1 MYQAKVT
8 IGVLPTRR
16 GMLDVN
22 VAIQEKKKCMEIISG
37 ILPDVVRLVTI
48 DDVVENGIIDHES
61 KSPAAVA
68 KFQKE
73 KVDAIFVLF
82 CDFGDEGSVADV
94 VSKFQVPVLV
104 WGERDQH
111 PNSEQRRGRDTQCG
125 MFAATKVLRRYGV
138 KYSYIYNVEAESGE
152 FRRGFDNFVRV
163 TCVLKD
169 LKNLRIGKIGEHPGP
184 FRSVMTNEA
193 ALMTRFGIQTV
204 AIAPVILQ
212 KTMAKILEDKEE
224 SFVSQVEA
232 FRGRFDCSCVG
243 SDGVEKVVALKLA
256 IAQQLEA
263 NGCTAAAIECW
274 PSCAL
279 LGMPA
284 CAAVSELTN
293 EGIPVACETDIN
305 GAITMVILRAC
316 MLGKEPCFLA
326 DLTIR
331 HPENDNAELL
341 WHCGPFAYDLHS
353 KTSSPKLK
361 SGQVHFEMKQG
372 SLTVC
377 RFDDAEDGYHMFVGQ
392 GRSTTGPETTGTYVW
407 METDNWK
414 AWEEKLMFGPYIH
427 HLGGIYGEY
436 LPVLKEVAR
445 YLDLHYDSPEQSG
458 PTCIS

>member
-22 VAIQEKKKCMEIISG
+22 VAIQEKKKCMEVISG

-232 FRGRFDCSCVG
+232 FRGRFDCSCAG

-274 PSCAL
+274 PTCAL

-293 EGIPVACETDIN
+293 EDPRG
-305 GAITMVILRAC
+305 LR
-316 MLGKEPCFLA
+316 
-326 DLTIR
+326 DR
-331 HPENDNAELL
+331 H
-341 WHCGPFAYDLHS
+341 
-353 KTSSPKLK
+353 
-361 SGQVHFEMKQG
+361 
-372 SLTVC
+372 
-377 RFDDAEDGYHMFVGQ
+377 
-392 GRSTTGPETTGTYVW
+392 
-407 METDNWK
+407 
-414 AWEEKLMFGPYIH
+414 
-427 HLGGIYGEY
+427 
-436 LPVLKEVAR
+436 
-445 YLDLHYDSPEQSG
+445 
-458 PTCIS
+458 